1 MMRMIQPLTT
11 SELLTVWERGRAQS
25 PLQRTLLILAAA
37 APTMS
42 RADLAALPLGQRDR
56 WMLDV
61 REWTFGSVMNSVAT
75 CPHCG
80 ERLQLT
86 FATADVRTPS
96 ITLVAVDLALHVGE
110 YTLQLRLPTSADLLA
125 VISDGATAR
134 RLLVQRCILEGRCN
148 GEPVILDALP
158 PDVET
163 AIVQR
168 LADADPQADV
178 QLQLHCPACTGHW
191 LAAFDIGAFFWH
203 ELETWAA
210 RIIGEVHILAA
221 TYGWSE
227 AAILDLS
234 PWRRRLYLERIGR

>member
-1 MMRMIQPLTT
+1 MMPMIQPLTT
-11 SELLTVWERGRAQS
+11 SELLTVWERGRTQS

-42 RADLAALPLGQRDR
+42 WDDLAALPLGQRDR

-61 REWTFGSVMNSVAT
+61 REWTFGSQMNSVAR

-86 FATADVRTPS
+86 FSTADLRTPS
-96 ITLVAVDLALHVGE
+96 PPVAADLVLHVGD
-110 YTLQLRLPTSADLLA
+110 YTLQLRLPTSADVLA
-125 VISDGATAR
+125 VIGYGATAR
-134 RLLVQRCILEGRCN
+134 RLLVQRCILGTQCN
-148 GEPVILDALP
+148 GDVVTLDEVP
-158 PDVET
+158 PDIET

-178 QLQLHCPACTGHW
+178 QLQLHCPACPGCW

-210 RIIGEVHILAA
+210 RIIGEVHTLAA

-227 AAILDLS
+227 AEILALS
-234 PWRRRLYLERIGR
+234 PWRRQLYLERIGR